1 VPDKVPLPRAVD
13 RHSRG
18 GDPHDRGDLYEEGRR
33 NAVLLSERLAQGAE
47 CPQAQQAAG
56 NVRVARQFVQPLIS
70 LAQARVELAHA
81 ADHHDDAA
89 RDVDEDC
96 GRELR

>member
-1 VPDKVPLPRAVD
+1 MPDKIPPPRAVD

-33 NAVLLSERLAQGAE
+33 NTVLLSERLAQGAE
-47 CPQAQQAAG
+47 RPKAQQAAD
-56 NVRVARQFVQPLIS
+56 NVRVARLFVQRWIS

-81 ADHHDDAA
+81 ADHHDNAA

-96 GRELR
+96 G